1 VASLFARADKLFNW
15 LEHGYL
21 LVQIGVAVG
30 VGKLVQAVLLSYT
43 RLPGLYVSAIWW
55 LSGAIVLATFVI
67 VGQRWHSRGAK
78 IVQATDSAGT
88 VQQLEAIEQVYRTY
102 DNQMLNDTES
112 LFQASANKYR
122 PGDER
127 DGFLIRT
134 LASIAILAFFEST
147 WYSIFASQIKA
158 LERLNKEV
166 LKMEDLLPYF
176 QENIDKRPQ
185 YSFESWFGFLK
196 QQVLLRQDGHN
207 IMITI
212 RGKEFLRYLVQY
224 GRTWGDKPSL

>member
-1 VASLFARADKLFNW
+1 MASLFSRADKFFNW

-21 LVQIGVAVG
+21 LVQIAVAIG
-30 VGKLVQAVLLSYT
+30 VGRLIRAILLSYT
-43 RLPGLYVSAIWW
+43 KLPGPYVSAIWW
-55 LSGAIVLATFVI
+55 LSGGIALTALMVA
-67 VGQRWHSRGAK
+67 GQRWHRRGAK
-78 IVQATDSAGT
+78 IVQATDSADT
-88 VQQLEAIEQVYRTY
+88 AQQLEAIEQVYRTY
-102 DNQMLNDTES
+102 DNQMLTDVES
-112 LFQASANKYR
+112 AFRASANRYK
-122 PGDER
+122 PGDDR

-134 LASIAILAFFEST
+134 LASMAILAFFEST

-158 LERLNKEV
+158 LERLNKEI

-176 QENIDKRPQ
+176 QENMDKRPQ

-207 IMITI
+207 ISITI

-224 GRTWGDKPSL
+224 GRTWGDKPLL